1 MMDFVAQMR
10 WKPRRICMEV
20 KRDGYNDCPLSPRF
34 PMNATNPPSRWL
46 PLLMAISIFM
56 QMLDATILNTALP
69 TIAADLHVSPL
80 NMQSAVIPYALTVAL
95 LIPASGY
102 LADRFGTKKTFII
115 ALVVFMLGSLLC
127 AFATNLPMLVGARI
141 IQGMGGAIIMPV
153 PRLAMLKV
161 YEKAQLI
168 NAINYA
174 LMPALIGPILGPI
187 VGGYLVQYAS
197 WHWIFLINIPFGII
211 GILCAI
217 PIMPDVYGNVA
228 RFDGRGFLLI
238 ATTATGLTLALEI
251 APHGGTN
258 LPWALLL
265 GVLSCASGLA
275 YLRHARRSDHPI
287 FPINLILVRTFRI
300 GLIGNLASRLGI
312 GAMPFLL
319 PLLYQLAFGY
329 SASLSG
335 WLMTPTVVG
344 AILSKPFV
352 KPVIDRF
359 GYRRTILTN
368 TCLLG
373 MLMMSVA
380 IPPQHTPLWI
390 WVTLLFVIGLG
401 NSLQFTAMNTLSIA
415 DLRPDQNSS
424 GNSLLSVNMQL
435 STSFGIAIGALLLKT
450 FSLDGISHGD
460 LHTAFRY
467 TFVAVGSITFASALI
482 FSRLHEND
490 GAALLSR

>member
-1 MMDFVAQMR
+1 
-10 WKPRRICMEV
+10 MED
-20 KRDGYNDCPLSPRF
+20 KRDGYNDRPLSPRF

-80 NMQSAVIPYALTVAL
+80 NMQSAVISYALTVAL

-238 ATTATGLTLALEI
+238 ATTATGFSFRYGLIEARIWLPSAAGI
-251 APHGGTN
+251 APAF
-258 LPWALLL
+258 W
-265 GVLSCASGLA
+265 
-275 YLRHARRSDHPI
+275 
-287 FPINLILVRTFRI
+287 
-300 GLIGNLASRLGI
+300 
-312 GAMPFLL
+312 LL
-319 PLLYQLAFGY
+319 PAPGGSEAGPQAII
-329 SASLSG
+329 SG
-335 WLMTPTVVG
+335 WTRGSRGGDNV
-344 AILSKPFV
+344 
-352 KPVIDRF
+352 
-359 GYRRTILTN
+359 
-368 TCLLG
+368 
-373 MLMMSVA
+373 
-380 IPPQHTPLWI
+380 
-390 WVTLLFVIGLG
+390 
-401 NSLQFTAMNTLSIA
+401 
-415 DLRPDQNSS
+415 S
-424 GNSLLSVNMQL
+424 G
-435 STSFGIAIGALLLKT
+435 
-450 FSLDGISHGD
+450 
-460 LHTAFRY
+460 
-467 TFVAVGSITFASALI
+467 
-482 FSRLHEND
+482 
-490 GAALLSR
+490 

>member
-1 MMDFVAQMR
+1 
-10 WKPRRICMEV
+10 MED
-20 KRDGYNDCPLSPRF
+20 KRDGYNDRPLSPRF

-80 NMQSAVIPYALTVAL
+80 NMQSAVISYALTVAL

-251 APHGGTN
+251 APHGGAN

-300 GLIGNLASRLGI
+300 GLIGNLVSRLGI

-319 PLLYQLAFGY
+319 PLLY
-329 SASLSG
+329 
-335 WLMTPTVVG
+335 
-344 AILSKPFV
+344 
-352 KPVIDRF
+352 
-359 GYRRTILTN
+359 
-368 TCLLG
+368 
-373 MLMMSVA
+373 
-380 IPPQHTPLWI
+380 
-390 WVTLLFVIGLG
+390 
-401 NSLQFTAMNTLSIA
+401 
-415 DLRPDQNSS
+415 
-424 GNSLLSVNMQL
+424 
-435 STSFGIAIGALLLKT
+435 
-450 FSLDGISHGD
+450 
-460 LHTAFRY
+460 
-467 TFVAVGSITFASALI
+467 
-482 FSRLHEND
+482 
-490 GAALLSR
+490 

>member
-1 MMDFVAQMR
+1 
-10 WKPRRICMEV
+10 MED
-20 KRDGYNDCPLSPRF
+20 KRDGYNDRPLSPRF

-80 NMQSAVIPYALTVAL
+80 NMQSAVISYALTVAL

-275 YLRHARRSDHPI
+275 YLRHARRSNHPI

-300 GLIGNLASRLGI
+300 GLIGNLVNSVT
-312 GAMPFLL
+312 
-319 PLLYQLAFGY
+319 
-329 SASLSG
+329 SG
-335 WLMTPTVVG
+335 EAVVLKFSG
-344 AILSKPFV
+344 NGKVILSSRNP
-352 KPVIDRF
+352 
-359 GYRRTILTN
+359 
-368 TCLLG
+368 
-373 MLMMSVA
+373 
-380 IPPQHTPLWI
+380 
-390 WVTLLFVIGLG
+390 
-401 NSLQFTAMNTLSIA
+401 
-415 DLRPDQNSS
+415 
-424 GNSLLSVNMQL
+424 
-435 STSFGIAIGALLLKT
+435 TSFRAWAK
-450 FSLDGISHGD
+450 
-460 LHTAFRY
+460 A
-467 TFVAVGSITFASALI
+467 
-482 FSRLHEND
+482 
-490 GAALLSR
+490 

>member
-1 MMDFVAQMR
+1 
-10 WKPRRICMEV
+10 
-20 KRDGYNDCPLSPRF
+20 
-34 PMNATNPPSRWL
+34 MNTTNPPSRWL

-80 NMQSAVIPYALTVAL
+80 NMQSAVISYALTVAL

-127 AFATNLPMLVGARI
+127 ALATNLPMLVGARI

-153 PRLAMLKV
+153 PRLALLKV
-161 YEKAQLI
+161 YEKKQLI

-174 LMPALIGPILGPI
+174 LMPALIGPILGPL

-217 PIMPDVYGNVA
+217 PIMPDVYGDKP
-228 RFDGRGFLLI
+228 RFDLRGFLLI

-251 APHGGTN
+251 APHSAAN
-258 LPWALLL
+258 LPWAGALAA
-265 GVLSCASGLA
+265 LSLMSAYA
-275 YLRHARRSDHPI
+275 YLRHARRSDHPL
-287 FPINLILVRTFRI
+287 FPLNLILVRTFRI
-300 GLIGNLASRLGI
+300 GLTGNLVSRLGI
-312 GAMPFLL
+312 GAMPYLL
-319 PLLYQLAFGY
+319 PLFYQVAFGY

-344 AILSKPFV
+344 AIVAKPFV
-352 KPVIDRF
+352 KGVIARY
-359 GYRRTILTN
+359 GYRRTILAN

-373 MLMMSVA
+373 LLMMAVA
-380 IPPQHTPLWI
+380 LPPQGTPI
-390 WVTLLFVIGLG
+390 WAWVVLLFITGLG

-424 GNSLLSVNMQL
+424 GNSLLSANQQL

-450 FSLDGISHGD
+450 FSLDDISHGD

-467 TFVAVGSITFASALI
+467 AFVAVGGITFASALI
-482 FSRLHEND
+482 FTRLHQND
-490 GAALLSR
+490 GAALLTR

>member
-1 MMDFVAQMR
+1 
-10 WKPRRICMEV
+10 
-20 KRDGYNDCPLSPRF
+20 
-34 PMNATNPPSRWL
+34 MNTTAPPSRWL

-69 TIAADLHVSPL
+69 AIAADLHVSPL
-80 NMQSAVIPYALTVAL
+80 NMQSAVISYALTVAL

-102 LADRFGTKKTFII
+102 LADRFGTRKTFIV
-115 ALVVFMLGSLLC
+115 ALVIFMLGSLLC
-127 AFATNLPMLVGARI
+127 ALATSLPMLVGARI

-153 PRLAMLKV
+153 PRLALLKV
-161 YEKAQLI
+161 YEKNRLI

-174 LMPALIGPILGPI
+174 IMPALIGPILGPL

-217 PIMPDVYGNVA
+217 PIMPDVYGDT
-228 RFDGRGFLLI
+228 RFDASGFVLI
-238 ATTATGLTLALEI
+238 AITATGLTLALEI
-251 APHGGTN
+251 APHGGAN

-265 GVLSCASGLA
+265 AVLSLTSALA
-275 YLRHARRSDHPI
+275 YLRHARRSDHPL
-287 FPINLILVRTFRI
+287 FPVSLILVRTFRI
-300 GLIGNLASRLGI
+300 GLTGNLVSRLGI
-312 GAMPFLL
+312 GAMPFLM
-319 PLLYQLAFGY
+319 PLLYQVALGY

-344 AILSKPFV
+344 AIVAKPFV
-352 KPVIDRF
+352 KPVIARY
-359 GYRRTILTN
+359 GYRRTILAN

-373 MLMMSVA
+373 LLMAAVA
-380 IPPQHTPLWI
+380 LPPQHTPV
-390 WVTLLFVIGLG
+390 WVWVALLFVTGLG

-424 GNSLLSVNMQL
+424 GNSLLSVNQQL
-435 STSFGIAIGALLLKT
+435 STSFGIAIGALLLKI

-467 TFVAVGSITFASALI
+467 TFIAVGSITFASALI
-482 FSRLHEND
+482 FSRLHDND

>member
-1 MMDFVAQMR
+1 
-10 WKPRRICMEV
+10 MED
-20 KRDGYNDCPLSPRF
+20 KRDGYNDRPLSPRF

-80 NMQSAVIPYALTVAL
+80 NMQSAVISYALTVAL

-168 NAINYA
+168 
-174 LMPALIGPILGPI
+174 
-187 VGGYLVQYAS
+187 
-197 WHWIFLINIPFGII
+197 PFGII

-265 GVLSCASGLA
+265 SVLSCASGLA

-300 GLIGNLASRLGI
+300 GLIGNLVSRLGI

>member
-1 MMDFVAQMR
+1 
-10 WKPRRICMEV
+10 MED
-20 KRDGYNDCPLSPRF
+20 KRDGYNDRPLSPRF

-80 NMQSAVIPYALTVAL
+80 NMQSAVISYALTVAL

-228 RFDGRGFLLI
+228 RFDGRGFPLI
-238 ATTATGLTLALEI
+238 AT
-251 APHGGTN
+251 
-258 LPWALLL
+258 
-265 GVLSCASGLA
+265 
-275 YLRHARRSDHPI
+275 
-287 FPINLILVRTFRI
+287 
-300 GLIGNLASRLGI
+300 
-312 GAMPFLL
+312 
-319 PLLYQLAFGY
+319 
-329 SASLSG
+329 
-335 WLMTPTVVG
+335 
-344 AILSKPFV
+344 
-352 KPVIDRF
+352 
-359 GYRRTILTN
+359 
-368 TCLLG
+368 
-373 MLMMSVA
+373 
-380 IPPQHTPLWI
+380 
-390 WVTLLFVIGLG
+390 
-401 NSLQFTAMNTLSIA
+401 
-415 DLRPDQNSS
+415 
-424 GNSLLSVNMQL
+424 
-435 STSFGIAIGALLLKT
+435 
-450 FSLDGISHGD
+450 
-460 LHTAFRY
+460 
-467 TFVAVGSITFASALI
+467 ALI
-482 FSRLHEND
+482 FLLLTRLDVEKANARLREQAD
-490 GAALLSR
+490 A

>member
-1 MMDFVAQMR
+1 
-10 WKPRRICMEV
+10 
-20 KRDGYNDCPLSPRF
+20 
-34 PMNATNPPSRWL
+34 MNTTNPPSRWL

-80 NMQSAVIPYALTVAL
+80 NMQSAVISYALTVAL

-102 LADRFGTKKTFII
+102 LADRFGTTTTFII

-127 AFATNLPMLVGARI
+127 ALATNLPMLVGARI

-153 PRLAMLKV
+153 PRLALLKV
-161 YEKAQLI
+161 YEKKQLI

-174 LMPALIGPILGPI
+174 LMPALIGPILGPL

-217 PIMPDVYGNVA
+217 PIMPDVYGDKP
-228 RFDGRGFLLI
+228 RFDLRGFLLI
-238 ATTATGLTLALEI
+238 AMTATGLTLALEI
-251 APHGGTN
+251 APHSTAN
-258 LPWALLL
+258 LPWAAALAA
-265 GVLSCASGLA
+265 LSLMSAYA
-275 YLRHARRSDHPI
+275 YLRHARRSDHPL
-287 FPINLILVRTFRI
+287 FPLNLILVRTFRI
-300 GLIGNLASRLGI
+300 GLTGNLVSRLGI
-312 GAMPFLL
+312 GAMPYLL
-319 PLLYQLAFGY
+319 PLFYQVAFGY

-344 AILSKPFV
+344 AIVAKPFV
-352 KPVIDRF
+352 KGVIDRY
-359 GYRRTILTN
+359 GYRRTILAN

-373 MLMMSVA
+373 LLMMAVA
-380 IPPQHTPLWI
+380 LPPQGTPI
-390 WVTLLFVIGLG
+390 WAWVALLFITGLG

-424 GNSLLSVNMQL
+424 GNSLLSANQQL

-450 FSLDGISHGD
+450 FSLDDISHGD

-467 TFVAVGSITFASALI
+467 TFVAVGGITFASALI
-482 FSRLHEND
+482 FTRLHQND
-490 GAALLSR
+490 GAALLTR

>member
-1 MMDFVAQMR
+1 
-10 WKPRRICMEV
+10 
-20 KRDGYNDCPLSPRF
+20 
-34 PMNATNPPSRWL
+34 MNTTNPPSRWL

-80 NMQSAVIPYALTVAL
+80 NMQSAVISYALTVAL

-127 AFATNLPMLVGARI
+127 ALATNLPMLVGARI

-153 PRLAMLKV
+153 PRLALLKV
-161 YEKAQLI
+161 YEKKQLI

-174 LMPALIGPILGPI
+174 LMPALIGPILGPL

-217 PIMPDVYGNVA
+217 PIMPDVYGDKP
-228 RFDGRGFLLI
+228 RFDLRGFLLI
-238 ATTATGLTLALEI
+238 AMTATGLTLALEI
-251 APHGGTN
+251 APHSTAN
-258 LPWALLL
+258 LPWAGALAA
-265 GVLSCASGLA
+265 LSLASAYA
-275 YLRHARRSDHPI
+275 YLRHARRSDHPL
-287 FPINLILVRTFRI
+287 FPLNLILVRTFRI
-300 GLIGNLASRLGI
+300 GLTGNLVSRLGI
-312 GAMPFLL
+312 GAMPYLL
-319 PLLYQLAFGY
+319 PLFYQVAFGY

-344 AILSKPFV
+344 AIVAKPFV
-352 KPVIDRF
+352 KGVIDRY
-359 GYRRTILTN
+359 GYRRTILAN

-373 MLMMSVA
+373 LLMMAVA
-380 IPPQHTPLWI
+380 LPPQGTPI
-390 WVTLLFVIGLG
+390 WAWVVLLFITGLG

-424 GNSLLSVNMQL
+424 GNSLLSANQQL

-450 FSLDGISHGD
+450 FSLDDISHGD

-467 TFVAVGSITFASALI
+467 TFVAVGGITFASALI
-482 FSRLHEND
+482 FTRLHQND
-490 GAALLSR
+490 GAALLTR

>member
-1 MMDFVAQMR
+1 
-10 WKPRRICMEV
+10 
-20 KRDGYNDCPLSPRF
+20 
-34 PMNATNPPSRWL
+34 MNTTNPPSRWL

-80 NMQSAVIPYALTVAL
+80 NMQSAVISYALTVAL

-127 AFATNLPMLVGARI
+127 ALATNLPMLVGARI

-153 PRLAMLKV
+153 PRLALLKV
-161 YEKAQLI
+161 YEKKQLI

-174 LMPALIGPILGPI
+174 LMPALIGPILGPL

-217 PIMPDVYGNVA
+217 PIMPDVYGDKP
-228 RFDGRGFLLI
+228 RFDLRGFLLI
-238 ATTATGLTLALEI
+238 AMTATGLTLALEI
-251 APHGGTN
+251 APHSTAN
-258 LPWALLL
+258 LPWAAALAA
-265 GVLSCASGLA
+265 LSLMSAYA
-275 YLRHARRSDHPI
+275 YLRHARRSDHPL
-287 FPINLILVRTFRI
+287 FPLNLILVRTFRI
-300 GLIGNLASRLGI
+300 GLTGNLVSRLGI
-312 GAMPFLL
+312 GAMPYLL
-319 PLLYQLAFGY
+319 PLFYQVAFGY

-344 AILSKPFV
+344 AIVAKPFV
-352 KPVIDRF
+352 KGVIDRY
-359 GYRRTILTN
+359 GYRRTILAN

-373 MLMMSVA
+373 LLMMAVA
-380 IPPQHTPLWI
+380 LPPQGTPI
-390 WVTLLFVIGLG
+390 WAWVVLLFITGLG

-424 GNSLLSVNMQL
+424 GNSLLSANQQL

-450 FSLDGISHGD
+450 FSLDDISHGD

-467 TFVAVGSITFASALI
+467 TFVAVGGITFTSALI
-482 FSRLHEND
+482 FTRLHQND
-490 GAALLSR
+490 GAALLTR

>member
-1 MMDFVAQMR
+1 
-10 WKPRRICMEV
+10 MED

-69 TIAADLHVSPL
+69 TIATDLHVSPL
-80 NMQSAVIPYALTVAL
+80 NMQSAVISYALTVAL

-251 APHGGTN
+251 APHGGAN

-300 GLIGNLASRLGI
+300 GLIGNLVSRLGI

-319 PLLYQLAFGY
+319 PLLYQLTFGY